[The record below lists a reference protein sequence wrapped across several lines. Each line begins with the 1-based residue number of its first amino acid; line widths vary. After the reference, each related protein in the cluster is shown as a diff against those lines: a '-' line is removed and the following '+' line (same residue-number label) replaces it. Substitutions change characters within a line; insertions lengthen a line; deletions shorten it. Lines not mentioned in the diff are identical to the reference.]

1 MNPKALTDYCLSKK
15 GAEEDF
21 PFGPDVLVIKVA
33 GKMFALIS
41 QRENKLC
48 LSLKCDP
55 FLAQDFRQ
63 RYPSIT
69 AGYHLSKKNWN
80 TIEVDGS
87 IPEDELH
94 WMMDHSYALVLK
106 GLPKGVRESIEYDMY

>member
-1 MNPKALTDYCLSKK
+1 MDIKSLTEYCLSKR

-21 PFGPDVLVIKVA
+21 PFGPDVLVIKVS
-33 GKMFALIS
+33 GKMFALFS
-41 QRENKLC
+41 QRDNTLN

-55 FLAQDFRQ
+55 FLAEDFRQ
-63 RYPSIT
+63 RYTAVT

-87 IPEDELH
+87 VPLEELY
-94 WMMDHSYALVLK
+94 WMIDHSYELVLK
-106 GLPKGVRESIEYDMY
+106 GLPKSVREGD